1 MIKGAGMDRTE
12 ELTAIISKTGNE
24 NEAKARQL
32 IDEIV
37 FIEEQLVELKKYP
50 FISVNPKNPA
60 QQKAT
65 PASKQYKELL
75 QQYNNSLRLL
85 FRLAG
90 DFGESE
96 EESPLRNWIKSRKE
110 LQA

>member
-1 MIKGAGMDRTE
+1 MNRTE
-12 ELTAIISKTGNE
+12 ELKLIINKTGND

-50 FISVNPKNPA
+50 FISINPKNPA

-90 DFGESE
+90 DFGEME
-96 EESPLRNWIKSRKE
+96 DESPLRKWLKE
-110 LQA
+110 RALK

>member
-1 MIKGAGMDRTE
+1 MSRKE
-12 ELTAIISKTGNE
+12 ELLSLIQKSGADNDI
-24 NEAKARQL
+24 KASQL

-37 FIEEQLVELKKYP
+37 FIEEQLIELKKLP
-50 FISVNPKNPA
+50 FINVNQKNPM

-85 FRLAG
+85 FRLSG
-90 DFGESE
+90 DLGGEPE
-96 EESPLRNWIKSRKE
+96 EESPLRQWANARQE
-110 LQA
+110 LL

>member
-1 MIKGAGMDRTE
+1 MSRKSELLDIVKKAGDGDIKAG
-12 ELTAIISKTGNE
+12 
-24 NEAKARQL
+24 QL

-37 FIEEQLVELKKYP
+37 FIEEQLKELRKLP

-65 PASKQYKELL
+65 PASKQYKEMM

-85 FRLAG
+85 FRLSG
-90 DFGESE
+90 DMGEVE
-96 EESPLRNWIKSRKE
+96 EDSPLRKWVKERKE
-110 LQA
+110 S

>member
-1 MIKGAGMDRTE
+1 MSRRSELLDIVKKAGDGDIKAG
-12 ELTAIISKTGNE
+12 
-24 NEAKARQL
+24 QL

-37 FIEEQLVELKKYP
+37 FIEEQLKELRKLP

-65 PASKQYKELL
+65 PASKQYKEMM

-85 FRLAG
+85 FRLSG
-90 DFGESE
+90 DMGEVE
-96 EESPLRNWIKSRKE
+96 EESPLRQWSKKRMESDDN
-110 LQA
+110 